1 MKRRFTLIC
10 TLTVF
15 IVFNLC
21 CVSYKLS
28 HENIE
33 TVLSWK
39 DKKIRQAEILEVNK
53 KSGEKIEFSLEEP
66 GRIEADSIKGKTAAD
81 SVSILLTNVES
92 VWVRVKNFSL
102 GKTVY
107 KTLMGIGFV
116 ILTALAVGAITEI

>member
-10 TLTVF
+10 TLVVF

-21 CVSYKLS
+21 CVTYKLR

-39 DKKIRQAEILEVNK
+39 DKKIRRAEVLEVNK

-81 SVSILLTNVES
+81 NVSILLTNVKS
-92 VWVRVKNFSL
+92 VWVRVKKFSL

-116 ILTALAVGAITEI
+116 ILTAIVVGAITEI